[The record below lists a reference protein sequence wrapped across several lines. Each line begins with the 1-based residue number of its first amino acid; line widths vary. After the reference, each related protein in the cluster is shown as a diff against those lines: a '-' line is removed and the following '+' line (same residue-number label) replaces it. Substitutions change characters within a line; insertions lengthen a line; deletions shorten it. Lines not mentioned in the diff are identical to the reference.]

1 MNQHGRGDGQ
11 APKGSGTATAHG
23 QAARQGT
30 AATHAGRKPGEGIQP
45 FIVPHQPSE
54 ETPALAGTLPSG
66 SGGPEMEDPGQ
77 GTPERLPRDAVCT
90 ESALLQVTCYKQDT
104 TYLPK
109 RVSHSLKPKKK
120 KKRRQHREAFLASA
134 LPALRCTAR
143 GSARPRPPGQM
154 DGPHVGASRTGAGA
168 EQGS

>member
-45 FIVPHQPSE
+45 SIVPHQPSE

-120 KKRRQHREAFLASA
+120 KK
-134 LPALRCTAR
+134 
-143 GSARPRPPGQM
+143 
-154 DGPHVGASRTGAGA
+154 
-168 EQGS
+168 

>member
-77 GTPERLPRDAVCT
+77 GTPERLPRDAVPLQYSFL
-90 ESALLQVTCYKQDT
+90 ESPTGSGAWWAAVHKAAKSQTRLKQLAHART
-104 TYLPK
+104 RPTGKYASQLTPT
-109 RVSHSLKPKKK
+109 
-120 KKRRQHREAFLASA
+120 FLW
-134 LPALRCTAR
+134 
-143 GSARPRPPGQM
+143 
-154 DGPHVGASRTGAGA
+154 
-168 EQGS
+168 

>member
-120 KKRRQHREAFLASA
+120 KKEA
-134 LPALRCTAR
+134 PTPR
-143 GSARPRPPGQM
+143 GIPGQCTP
-154 DGPHVGASRTGAGA
+154 GPERHGPRVSQAPASRADGWATCGCLPHWGR
-168 EQGS
+168 G

>member
-120 KKRRQHREAFLASA
+120 KKEA
-134 LPALRCTAR
+134 PTPR
-143 GSARPRPPGQM
+143 GIPGQCTP
-154 DGPHVGASRTGAGA
+154 GPEMHGPRVSQAPASRADGWATCGCLPHWGR
-168 EQGS
+168 G

>member
-90 ESALLQVTCYKQDT
+90 ESALLQVTCY
-104 TYLPK
+104 YPLESAGL
-109 RVSHSLKPKKK
+109 VSSSLVYRLGK
-120 KKRRQHREAFLASA
+120 EAWKML
-134 LPALRCTAR
+134 
-143 GSARPRPPGQM
+143 
-154 DGPHVGASRTGAGA
+154 
-168 EQGS
+168 